1 MLGLGS
7 AAEFKGKI
15 CAYFHSP
22 VEAVRHLRWSTQGL
36 NLVNIKM
43 PEPKQGYVFEG
54 KICEYFHTPVKA
66 VIIKHRGDQLQ
77 TLILLTLKSRSLYW
91 SCRLEKRV

>member
-1 MLGLGS
+1 MLGLSSG
-7 AAEFKGKI
+7 AGFKGKI

-22 VEAVRHLRWSTQGL
+22 VRAVTLLRWSTQDL
-36 NLVNIKM
+36 NLVNIKL

-66 VIIKHRGDQLQ
+66 VIIKH
-77 TLILLTLKSRSLYW
+77 
-91 SCRLEKRV
+91 